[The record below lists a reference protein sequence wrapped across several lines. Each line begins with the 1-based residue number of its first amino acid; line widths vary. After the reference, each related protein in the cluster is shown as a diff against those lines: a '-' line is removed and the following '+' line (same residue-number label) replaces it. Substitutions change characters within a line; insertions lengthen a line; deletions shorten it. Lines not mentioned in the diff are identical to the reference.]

1 MRIVIL
7 GATGG
12 IGRYLVSGAL
22 ERGHS
27 VTAFVR
33 SPNKVLD
40 KHRNLK
46 VVAGDLFNEK
56 QMAAALKGHD
66 VILSAFGPNVIAPSS
81 LRRDF
86 GKAVVGAMNRSGV
99 QRVQVVSSAFL
110 FRDGGL
116 PVFLLSHTLFVYVS
130 RDMAAMEQEFL
141 STGLDW
147 TMVRPPRLTNGE
159 GTRAYRVKDGHLPD
173 GGFLIAR
180 SDVAHFMLDEVER
193 SEHVRQIV
201 GVSN

>member
-1 MRIVIL
+1 MQIVIL

-22 ERGHS
+22 ERGHN
-27 VTAFVR
+27 VTAYVR

-46 VVAGDLFNEK
+46 VVAGDLFDE
-56 QMAAALKGHD
+56 QRMAAVLKGHD
-66 VILSAFGPNVIAPSS
+66 VILSAYGPNAMGPSTE
-81 LRRDF
+81 RRDF
-86 GKAVVGAMNRSGV
+86 GRTLVAAMNRSGV
-99 QRVQVVSSAFL
+99 GRVQVVSSAFL

-130 RDMAAMEQEFL
+130 RDMAAMEQEFVG
-141 STGLDW
+141 TGLDW
-147 TMVRPPRLTNGE
+147 TMVRPPRLTNGQ
-159 GTRAYRVKDGHLPD
+159 GTQHYRVRDGHLPS
-173 GGFLIAR
+173 GGFLISR
-180 SDVAHFMLDEVER
+180 SDVAHFMLGEVER
-193 SEHVRQIV
+193 GEHVRQIV